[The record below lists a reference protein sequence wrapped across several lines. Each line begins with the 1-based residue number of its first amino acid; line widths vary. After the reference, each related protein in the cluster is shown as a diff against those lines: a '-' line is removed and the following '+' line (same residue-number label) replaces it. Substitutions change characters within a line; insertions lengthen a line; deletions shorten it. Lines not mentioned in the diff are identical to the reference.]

1 MNKAITLTI
10 GLLAITVAMAQAPH
24 KYGIKCAIVKTVTE
38 NSGGQ
43 KSYTTLWFDDYGAK
57 ERSEVT
63 MDMGG
68 GMGEA
73 KWITLSLPDGKSY
86 SLDESRKNAKT
97 TPRINVNYLDMPESL
112 AKSRKSKIIG
122 EEKIGGCHCTIW
134 EEHVKQ
140 ILHTATMTSWVWKGI
155 TIKYTVDNPRST
167 TTLISIENKSSLP
180 ASLFAVP
187 KDYTVR

>member
-1 MNKAITLTI
+1 MKKALTLII
-10 GLLAITVAMAQAPH
+10 GLLAVTFAMAQAPH
-24 KYGIKCAIVKTVTE
+24 KYEIKCAIVKTVTE
-38 NSGGQ
+38 NSNGQ

-73 KWITLSLPDGKSY
+73 KWITISLPDGKSY
-86 SLDESRKNAKT
+86 SLDETRKNAKA
-97 TPRINVNYLDMPESL
+97 TPRININYLDMPEQL
-112 AKSRKSKIIG
+112 AKSRKSKVIG
-122 EEKIGGCHCTIW
+122 EEKINGRQCKIW

-167 TTLISIENKSSLP
+167 TTLVSIENKSSLP
-180 ASLFAVP
+180 KSLFEVP

>member
-1 MNKAITLTI
+1 MKKALILII
-10 GLLAITVAMAQAPH
+10 GLLTVTFAMAQAPH
-24 KYGIKCAIVKTVTE
+24 KYEIKCAIVKTVTE
-38 NSGGQ
+38 NSNGQ

-73 KWITLSLPDGKSY
+73 KWITISLPDGKSY
-86 SLDESRKNAKT
+86 SLDETRKNAKA
-97 TPRINVNYLDMPESL
+97 TPRININYLDMPESL
-112 AKSRKSKIIG
+112 AKSRKSKVIG
-122 EEKIGGCHCTIW
+122 EETIGGRKCTIW

-140 ILHTATMTSWVWKGI
+140 ILHTATMKSWVWKGI

-167 TTLISIENKSSLP
+167 TTLVSIENKSSLP
-180 ASLFAVP
+180 KSLFEVP

>member
-1 MNKAITLTI
+1 MKKAISLLF
-10 GLLAITVAMAQAPH
+10 GLLAVTVALAQAPH
-24 KYGIKCAIVKTVTE
+24 KYEIKCAIVKTVTE
-38 NSGGQ
+38 NSAGQ

-63 MDMGG
+63 MDMGS

-73 KWITLSLPDGKSY
+73 KWITISRPDGKSY

-97 TPRINVNYLDMPESL
+97 TPRIDVNYLNMPESL
-112 AKSRKSKIIG
+112 MKSRKAKVIG
-122 EEKIGGCHCTIW
+122 EEKIGGRLCTIW

-155 TIKYTVDNPRST
+155 TIKYTVDNPRTT
-167 TTLISIENKSSLP
+167 TTLVSIENKSSLP
-180 ASLFAVP
+180 ASLFEVP